1 MFTFGNVMHERKKE
15 TEIKKKEKKQCK
27 QFLESAQNGLEVI
40 FKSFVIR
47 GVFTAFIFEAMEL
60 HG

>member
-1 MFTFGNVMHERKKE
+1 MKEKK
-15 TEIKKKEKKQCK
+15 KQKLKKEKKQCK
-27 QFLESAQNGLEVI
+27 QFLESAQSGLDVI

>member
-1 MFTFGNVMHERKKE
+1 MFTFCNVMHERKKE
-15 TEIKKKEKKQCK
+15 TEKKKEKKQRK
-27 QFLESAQNGLEVI
+27 QFLESAQNGLKVI